1 MSTLKA
7 KHIRRQL
14 ENKVLLENKANTLL
28 VEAINDDLL
37 RKFTDAVSKGEEL
50 EDLLGSLNMK
60 VFVRILKEINLSVRN
75 DLKKST
81 EFFGG
86 DKLLRNKIKTWLQK
100 YWQNSTIARQ
110 EQFIDDLS
118 SGLKQVVKHLKA
130 ILPKHRMMQGQ
141 SLKTI
146 PDFDERYQKT
156 VYDMIVQAFNF
167 KSTDKRIPEAIQEL
181 ATNLFDIHLEQIEI
195 FSDLVSQIQTSVQKD
210 VQSIDNVEQQVITNQ
225 DSNTKN
231 DATTQE
237 EKPES
242 THFDVEQV
250 INTFA
255 NLDKNTFNTII
266 RAINAK
272 RKLKGISL

>member
-7 KHIRRQL
+7 KHTRRQL
-14 ENKVLLENKANTLL
+14 EKKVLLESQANKLL

-37 RKFTDAVSKGEEL
+37 KKFTDAVNKGEEL

-60 VFVRILKEINLSVRN
+60 IFVKILKELNLSVRN

-81 EFFGG
+81 DFFGG

-100 YWQNSTIARQ
+100 FWKNSTIERQ
-110 EQFIDDLS
+110 EQFIQDLS
-118 SGLKQVVKHLKA
+118 NGLKQVVKHLTA
-130 ILPKHRMMQGQ
+130 VLPKHRVRQDQ
-141 SLKTI
+141 SINSI
-146 PDFDERYQKT
+146 PDLDEKYKQT
-156 VYDMIVQAFNF
+156 IYDMIIQAFHF
-167 KSTDKRIPEAIQEL
+167 KHGDKRLPEAVREL
-181 ATNLFDIHLEQIEI
+181 ATNLLDINVEQIKL
-195 FSDLVSQIQTSVQKD
+195 FSELVSQIQVSVYKD
-210 VQSIDNVEQQVITNQ
+210 VQSIDNVEHQVLNKTPGQISGTIE
-225 DSNTKN
+225 
-231 DATTQE
+231 TT
-237 EKPES
+237 PETS
-242 THFDVEQV
+242 EVKHFDVEQV